1 MIVFSKSQRTSK
13 QRQKFA
19 GINFNFLEI
28 INMSTTYRGIR
39 AERQISGI
47 ACWAASMKWW
57 LRIQRSIKKSQ
68 TWFLNNAPGRTPH
81 GGMSDVGMRTFI
93 KSQGLTLD
101 EPNCMGFTLAKLK
114 DHLQYSP
121 LYVAYVKDDQTLH
134 VNVIYEVVS
143 EQKDS
148 LERYTQVRVMDPQV
162 FTGEDE
168 WTGEYVIKTL
178 GDFTWFG
185 PCMIGSLKP

>member
-1 MIVFSKSQRTSK
+1 MIVFSKIQRISK

-28 INMSTTYRGIR
+28 IIMSTTYKGIR

-93 KSQGLTLD
+93 KSQGLNLD
-101 EPNCMGFTLAKLK
+101 EPKSMDFTVSKLK
-114 DHLQYSP
+114 DHLAYSP
-121 LYVAYVKDDQTLH
+121 LYVAYVKDTMELH
-134 VNVIYEVVS
+134 VNVIYEIVS
-143 EQKDS
+143 EQSGS
-148 LERYTQVRVMDPQV
+148 LERYTQVRVMEPQLL
-162 FTGEDE
+162 TGEDE
-168 WTGEYVIKTL
+168 WTGEYVIKNL
-178 GDFTWFG
+178 GDYTWFG